1 MREIKFR
8 VWDNKIKEYIV
19 PEQFEILLLA
29 NDKKTPVCN
38 LNLSNNIYDFYKA
51 ENIEVDMFTGLKD
64 KKGKEIYEGDLVEI
78 SDSDDDIICQV
89 KYEYGSFILEKGEYT
104 EYLGEVEERFLE
116 VVGNI
121 LENPELLGEEV

>member
-8 VWDNKIKEYIV
+8 VWDKKIKEYIV
-19 PEQFEILLLA
+19 PEQFEILLLCS

-64 KKGKEIYEGDLVEI
+64 KKGKEIYEGDLVKLLDTIDEI
-78 SDSDDDIICQV
+78 VCVV
-89 KYEYGSFILEKGEYT
+89 KYAYGSYILENGEYT

-121 LENPELLGEEV
+121 YENKEFLK

>member
-8 VWDNKIKEYIV
+8 VWDKKIKEYIV
-19 PEQFEILLLA
+19 PEQFEILLLCS

-64 KKGKEIYEGDLVEI
+64 KYEKEIYEGDLVEI

-89 KYEYGSFILEKGEYT
+89 KYEYGSFILEKGDYRE
-104 EYLGEVEERFLE
+104 ELGNVEERFLE
-116 VVGNI
+116 IVGNI
-121 LENPELLGEEV
+121 FQNEELLEE

>member
-8 VWDNKIKEYIV
+8 VWDKKIKEYIV

-29 NDKKTPVCN
+29 NDKKTPICN

-89 KYEYGSFILEKGEYT
+89 KYEYGSFILVKGEYT

-121 LENPELLGEEV
+121 HENKEFLK

>member
-8 VWDNKIKEYIV
+8 VWDKKIKEYIV
-19 PEQFEILLLA
+19 PEQFEILLLCS

-64 KKGKEIYEGDLVEI
+64 KKGKEIYEGDLVKLLDTIDEI
-78 SDSDDDIICQV
+78 VCVV
-89 KYEYGSFILEKGEYT
+89 KYAYGSYILENGEYT

-121 LENPELLGEEV
+121 YENKKLMEE

>member
-8 VWDNKIKEYIV
+8 VWDKKIKEYIV
-19 PEQFEILLLA
+19 PEQFEILLLS
-29 NDKKTPVCN
+29 NDKKTPVYN

-64 KKGKEIYEGDLVEI
+64 KYEKEIYERDLVEI

-89 KYEYGSFILEKGEYT
+89 KYEYGSFVLEKGEYT

-121 LENPELLGEEV
+121 YENKKL